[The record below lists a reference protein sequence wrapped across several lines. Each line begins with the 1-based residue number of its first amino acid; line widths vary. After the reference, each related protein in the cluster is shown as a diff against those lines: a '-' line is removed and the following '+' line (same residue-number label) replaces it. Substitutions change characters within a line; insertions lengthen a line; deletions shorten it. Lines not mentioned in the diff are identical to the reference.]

1 MKAEDHVRYDEN
13 VWKDVTD
20 RMDKKGYNLLM
31 IDLGEGI
38 ANVADAIP
46 SGRV

>member
-1 MKAEDHVRYDEN
+1 VKAEDHVRCDEN
-13 VWKDVTD
+13 VWKDVTE
-20 RMDKKGYNLLM
+20 RIAKKGYNLLM

-38 ANVADAIP
+38 ANVADAIL